1 MVLLLL
7 LLDSCLMLVVC
18 EHQLSEDEQ
27 KEISLEW
34 SIFKMESPAHEWSL
48 KNKNFLSQSM
58 LPLSGHLNILSS
70 LQFIVLW
77 FEIFFYW
84 EAEALLWK
92 STQHR

>member
-34 SIFKMESPAHEWSL
+34 SIFKMESPAHE
-48 KNKNFLSQSM
+48 
-58 LPLSGHLNILSS
+58 
-70 LQFIVLW
+70 
-77 FEIFFYW
+77 
-84 EAEALLWK
+84 
-92 STQHR
+92 